1 LPETWKIMVMFLMFL
16 IGGVI
21 VGKVQVVHL

>member
-1 LPETWKIMVMFLMFL
+1 MVMFLMFL

-21 VGKVQVVHL
+21 AGKVQVVHL